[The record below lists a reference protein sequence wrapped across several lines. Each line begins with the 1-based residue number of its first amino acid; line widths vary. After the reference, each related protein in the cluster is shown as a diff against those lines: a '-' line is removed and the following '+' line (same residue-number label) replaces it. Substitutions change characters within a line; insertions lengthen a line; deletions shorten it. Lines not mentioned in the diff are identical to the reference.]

1 MKTGFQ
7 KKNSLRKGVPQI
19 WTFIPQKSLDNRL
32 DAVRLAARQP
42 QRSYQGR
49 PGYQINGIKG
59 SHCQGNRL
67 F

>member
-7 KKNSLRKGVPQI
+7 KKSSLRKGVPQI

-32 DAVRLAARQP
+32 DAVKLAARQP

-49 PGYQINGIKG
+49 PGYQITASRDPIVKGIVE
-59 SHCQGNRL
+59 
-67 F
+67 